1 MRARLLIPILFSVF
15 ILSACGTLTGIPSHG

>member
-15 ILSACGTLTGIPSHG
+15 ILSACGT

>member
-15 ILSACGTLTGIPSHG
+15 ILSACGTLTGI

>member
-15 ILSACGTLTGIPSHG
+15 ILSACGTLTGIP

>member
-15 ILSACGTLTGIPSHG
+15 ILSACG

>member
-15 ILSACGTLTGIPSHG
+15 ILSACGTL

>member
-15 ILSACGTLTGIPSHG
+15 ILSACGTLT